1 MRAYKHF
8 IFVIYCCCAVFYFL
22 GCDGSETINTYPGAV
37 AVLSIS
43 ESRPANIRIGGIF
56 RHHNTC
62 VSSETKMYADVVG
75 KKIYLRGKM
84 NACSTGCICGQAVTE
99 SYGEIDVKNLE
110 VGEYSIV
117 SPDGIVLTRLVIES
131 NNAYFV
137 PSIHYLYIDKPSKVL
152 NGELY
157 LVRVSMNFPFKGM
170 NIGCKSNAIIHTY
183 IDRKPDIIHIT
194 LHADIP
200 KNNSGCHYVMNIHEQ
215 YNAIDRE
222 EINLGMFGSGDY
234 ELNINGYET
243 SFYIPEPEDDL
254 LK

>member
-22 GCDGSETINTYPGAV
+22 GCDGFENGFETINTYPSDV

-56 RHHNTC
+56 WHHNTC

-84 NACSTGCICGQAVTE
+84 DACSTGCICGSAVTQ

-117 SPDGIVLTRLVIES
+117 SPDGSVLTRLVIES
-131 NNAYFV
+131 NNAYFI
-137 PSIHYLYIDKPSKVL
+137 PSIHYLSIDKPPKVL
-152 NGELY
+152 NGQLY
-157 LVRVSMNFPFKGM
+157 LFIDLPFGM
-170 NIGCKSNAIIHTY
+170 NIGCESNAIIRTS
-183 IDRKPDIIHIT
+183 IDRKQDIIHIQ
-194 LHADIP
+194 LNVDIP
-200 KNNSGCHYVMNIHEQ
+200 TNNSGCHYVMNIHEP
-215 YNAIDRE
+215 YHAIDDE
-222 EINLGMFGSGDY
+222 AINLGMFGPGDY